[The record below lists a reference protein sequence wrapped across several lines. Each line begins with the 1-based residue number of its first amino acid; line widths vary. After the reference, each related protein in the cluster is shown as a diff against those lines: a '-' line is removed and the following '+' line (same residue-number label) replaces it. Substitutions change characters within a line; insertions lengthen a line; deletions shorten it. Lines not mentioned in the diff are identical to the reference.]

1 MSSTQG
7 KNFSRI
13 RLALTMFM
21 AISLSLSCWISAK
34 SRQISS
40 TNNPSLQQI
49 SPVPIGLGQ
58 QIRRELKGGASHSYQ
73 IQIESGQFL
82 SVIVNQLGVDVVVTL
97 FGPSGETLWKVDG
110 PNASY
115 GPEPLVALVDVSGLY
130 TVQVTPANKNA
141 AGEYEIKVV
150 GLHQAT
156 PADREQLTAD
166 RAFWEGEKL
175 RLQRT
180 ATSGRE
186 AIVKYEQALPYFE
199 HSGDHYRQALTL
211 TVLSSIYAGFANFR
225 KALEY
230 NEQALLLFRAVN
242 DRQRES
248 GTLNSIA
255 GYYDALGDPQKALD
269 YYNHALL
276 ALDTKATQ
284 TEATILSNI
293 GKTYNDLSNWQKALE
308 YYHRALSI
316 FRAVGEKRREAITLT
331 NVGVAYSRLGEKQ
344 KSLEYYQQA
353 LPLQQAAGDK
363 TGEALT
369 LTSIGQL
376 NVSTGDPQKGLEY
389 FRQALPLCKSTGDR
403 LREATTLDYI
413 GTAYFALNDREKAFE
428 YHQQAL
434 DLRKLISDL
443 RGEAHTLSNLA
454 YIYNSSGDVK
464 RSIDYYTQSL
474 TLFRRIGDRQN
485 EANALYGLAR
495 AERSGADFL
504 GSQQHMSEALSLF
517 ESVRANAGAE
527 QLRASYFAASQNA
540 YQFYVALLMEM
551 HKSDEGKGYDSLALQ
566 TSERARAR
574 SLLDM
579 LTETQT
585 DIRRGVDPALLEREQ
600 NVRQQLS
607 VKAQRLIVLT
617 GQKGK
622 EDQLAQMN
630 KDVNALEEENFQ
642 IQAQLRKA
650 SPAYAAL
657 TQPQPLSAKEIQQQL
672 DPDSVLLE
680 YSLGEERSYLW
691 VVSPDGIKTYE
702 LPKEQDIEK
711 VARQVYES
719 LTARSVVNG
728 LETPEQREARIAQ
741 ADKQFQE
748 SAGQLSQMVLQPAA
762 SELGTKRLIV
772 VADGVLQYVP
782 FAALSVANA
791 AMGYRPIIHDH
802 EIVSLPSASALAVQR
817 RNLASR
823 KPAAKSLAVIA
834 DPVFSVNDSRL
845 KTARTVTVRQGLPA
859 NETRIIEHLSDNS
872 TGQLA
877 IRRLPFTRQEADQIL
892 AVAPSA
898 SNLKLLDFRANRSL
912 VTSGELSKYRYIHFA
927 THGYLDSSRAD
938 LSAIVLS
945 LVDEKG
951 NPEDGFL
958 RALDLYNLNL
968 PAELVVLSACET
980 GLGKDVKGEGLV
992 GLTRGFMYAGARRVI
1007 VSLWNVNDKATASLM
1022 ERVYAGMLKTHK
1034 TPTAAL
1040 RAAQIEMFKQ
1050 KQWQSPYYW
1059 AGFVLQGEWK

>member
-1 MSSTQG
+1 MSSSHG
-7 KNFSRI
+7 KNFLRFGF
-13 RLALTMFM
+13 ALTLFV
-21 AISLSLSCWISAK
+21 AISLSLSYGISVN
-34 SRQISS
+34 SQIAPP
-40 TNNPSLQQI
+40 NHPSLQQI
-49 SPVPIGLGQ
+49 SPAPIGLGQ
-58 QIRRELKGGASHSYQ
+58 KIRRELKGGSSQAFR
-73 IQIESGQFL
+73 IPIESGQFL
-82 SVIVNQLGVDVVVTL
+82 YVIVNQLGVDVVVTL
-97 FGPSGETLWKVDG
+97 FGPGGETIWKVDG

-115 GPEPLVALVDVSGLY
+115 GPEPLVAIVDVSGVY
-130 TVQVTPANKNA
+130 TVEVTAANKNA
-141 AGEYEIKVV
+141 SPGEYEVKLV

-156 PADREQLTAD
+156 PEDREQLTAD

-180 ATSGRE
+180 AASGKE
-186 AIVKYEQALPYFE
+186 AIIKYEQALPYFE
-199 HSGDHYRQALTL
+199 HSGDRYRQALTL
-211 TVLSSIYAGFANFR
+211 TVLSSIYAGFADFQ
-225 KALEY
+225 KALKY
-230 NEQALLLFRAVN
+230 NEQALPLFRAVN

-269 YYNHALL
+269 YYNQALL

-293 GKTYNDLSNWQKALE
+293 GKTYNDLSNWERPWSTITA
-308 YYHRALSI
+308 ALSI

-331 NVGVAYSRLGEKQ
+331 NIGVAYSRLGEMQ
-344 KSLEYYQQA
+344 KSLEYFQQA
-353 LPLQQAAGDK
+353 LPLQQSAGDK

-369 LTSIGQL
+369 LNSIGQL
-376 NVSTGDPQKGLEY
+376 YVSSGDAKKGLEF
-389 FRQALPLCKSTGDR
+389 FRQALPLCKTTGDR

-413 GTAYFALNDREKAFE
+413 GTAHFALNDREKALE

-434 DLRKLISDL
+434 ELRRLISDL

-454 YIYNSSGDVK
+454 YIYNSSGDAK
-464 RSIDYYTQSL
+464 RAIDYYTQSL

-485 EANALYGLAR
+485 EANAVYGLAR

-504 GSQQHMSEALSLF
+504 GSQQHMSAALALF
-517 ESVRANAGAE
+517 ETVRANAGAE
-527 QLRASYFAASQNA
+527 QLRASYFVSSQSA
-540 YQFYVALLMEM
+540 YQFYIALLMEM
-551 HKSDEGKGYDSLALQ
+551 HRSDAGKGYDSLALQ

-579 LTETQT
+579 LTETQA

-607 VKAQRLIVLT
+607 VKAQRLIALT

-622 EDQLAQMN
+622 DDQLAQMN
-630 KDVNALEEENFQ
+630 KDLNALEEENLS

-691 VVSPDGIKTYE
+691 VVSVDAIKTYE
-702 LPKEQDIEK
+702 LPKQADIEK

-728 LETPEQREARIAQ
+728 LETPEQRQERIAQ

-748 SAGQLSQMVLQPAA
+748 SAGQLSQMVLAPAA
-762 SELGTKRLIV
+762 SELGTKSLIV

-782 FAALSVANA
+782 FAALTVGS
-791 AMGYRPIIHDH
+791 GYRPIIQDH

-823 KPAAKSLAVIA
+823 KPAAKTLAVIA
-834 DPVFSVNDSRL
+834 DPVFSLNDSRL
-845 KTARTVTVRQGLPA
+845 KTARSVPVRQALPA

-872 TGQLA
+872 TGQLT

-927 THGYLDSSRAD
+927 THGYLDSSRSD

-958 RALDLYNLNL
+958 RTLDLYNLNL

-1022 ERVYAGMLKTHK
+1022 ERVYAGMLKAHK
-1034 TPTAAL
+1034 TPAAAL